1 MTNLNVEKQFA
12 LEHFAEWLP
21 EMLRY
26 ILHAKDERIVYEAGE
41 TVAHVAF
48 MLHPELRARQPKIED
63 CCARVRE
70 FAAEIAA
77 AEARENATIEEQK
90 ASYLRQGEGFT
101 DPRNGITYFPR
112 NRMESR
118 PDATE

>member
-26 ILHAKDERIVYEAGE
+26 ILHAEDERIVYEAGE

-48 MLHPELRARQPKIED
+48 MLHPELRVSQPKI
-63 CCARVRE
+63 VTE
-70 FAAEIAA
+70 FVYPPIPV
-77 AEARENATIEEQK
+77 ICEER
-90 ASYLRQGEGFT
+90 L
-101 DPRNGITYFPR
+101 
-112 NRMESR
+112 
-118 PDATE
+118 